1 MRKIY
6 FSLFILF
13 ISYAC
18 FSQDFSNKGKDFW
31 LGYGYHVRFV
41 TNGGNGGFNGQEMV
55 LYFATED
62 IPNTFTNIKIEIP
75 ALGYVENI
83 TNITAGTIVTAN
95 PIPQSG
101 AQDTRL
107 ICPSLFL
114 LFFLLTCKKIM

>member
-6 FSLFILF
+6 YSLFILF

-41 TNGGNGGFNGQEMV
+41 TNGGGGGFNGQEMV

-83 TNITAGTIVTAN
+83 TNIPAGTIVTSN
-95 PIPQSG
+95 QIPKLE
-101 AQDTRL
+101 AQDARL
-107 ICPSLFL
+107 VYPSLFL
-114 LFFLLTCKKIM
+114 RFLRLPAKK